1 MAEKGTSRRTQAVRP
16 IVIQRGPSC
25 KRSWTN
31 GHCFVRL
38 LPGNIR
44 ISLSL
49 ELQLCAPL
57 HNSADEVKPWDK
69 FWNNDNRLRICQ
81 PAHWSLIFNISRG
94 FEKRTFEKPA
104 HAPAITSPFVWSS
117 CLCQEGFA
125 KTHQGQTHVH
135 GQKLSACLWWS
146 RWWPA
151 WWLSLKKWGIVDE
164 SITFWELSPVAT

>member
-16 IVIQRGPSC
+16 IVIQRGPSWE
-25 KRSWTN
+25 RSWTN
-31 GHCFVRL
+31 KCCFL
-38 LPGNIR
+38 LPGDIK

-57 HNSADEVKPWDK
+57 HYAGHPWER
-69 FWNNDNRLRICQ
+69 FLNNDNRMRISQ

-104 HAPAITSPFVWSS
+104 HAPAITSPFVSGSW
-117 CLCQEGFA
+117 LCQEGFA
-125 KTHQGQTHVH
+125 KAHQGQTHVH
-135 GQKLSACLWWS
+135 DQKLSVCLWWS